1 MLNMKKWTGM
11 ILSAV
16 TALTLAGCGSSEPA
30 GTKETASAAPAAPE
44 KNTMTIAIP
53 GQFTTMDPGLNT
65 ETNNTYVIS
74 HLYSAMFQRDTDGSV
89 IPMLAEDYDVS
100 EDGLVYTFYL
110 KDDIKWSDG
119 TPITAYDFEYT
130 YLRNLSYGPDNAFA
144 VYNLGQYIA
153 GASEYSEKAY
163 LDPDFD
169 CTVEDHSEVGVKA
182 VDDKTFEL
190 TLKMP
195 CSYLTL
201 LMCSGAWE
209 PLPQSTP
216 QHTSTWSLEAGAV
229 TSGPYTL
236 SELNIN
242 EKAHAV
248 KNENY
253 FDADSV
259 TMDEIQFMVMPDQA
273 SQALAFEAEE
283 IDVALSVSNESLQ
296 GYLGDEKMF
305 SYIAP
310 TTYSV
315 SFNTGV
321 NGPDWAKDITVR
333 KALAKAVD
341 TDAIVDVL
349 GGDSFF
355 QKLQGFVPVG
365 IPGASGD
372 FRAEGDA
379 MGGDYELAYD
389 PEEAKNL
396 LAEAGYDE
404 NNPLHIV
411 YRYANSGNNADLATI
426 LQEQW
431 SLIGVDVDFSALES
445 GVYWDQFDQGQFEL
459 CRFGLG
465 TTHPITALD
474 VWTTD
479 MQVVPVVSDE
489 KFDQL
494 MLDAKWEGDPA
505 QAMNLCHEAEE
516 YLVDEM
522 AYIIPL
528 YQPKNSILIQ
538 PSVAGYELH
547 GSTLYWAHCTN
558 SK

>member
-1 MLNMKKWTGM
+1 MKHMKKWTGLF
-11 ILSAV
+11 LSAV
-16 TALTLAGCGSSEPA
+16 TALTLTGCGSSEPA
-30 GTKETASAAPAAPE
+30 GTDTSETEAPH
-44 KNTMTIAIP
+44 KNTMSIAIP

-65 ETNNTYVIS
+65 ETNNSYVLT
-74 HLYSAMFQRDTDGSV
+74 HLYSAMFQRDTEGNIV
-89 IPMLAEDYDVS
+89 PMLAKDYDVS

-119 TPITAYDFEYT
+119 SPITAYDFEYT
-130 YLRNLSYGPDNAFA
+130 YLRNLSYGADNAFA

-163 LDPDFD
+163 LDPEFD

-182 VDDKTFEL
+182 IDDKTFEL

-216 QHTSTWSLEAGAV
+216 QHSSTWSLEAGNI

-242 EKAHAV
+242 EKAYAV

-253 FDADSV
+253 FDADSI
-259 TMDEIQFMVMPDQA
+259 TMDEIEFIVMPDQA

-296 GYLGDEKMF
+296 GYLGTEKLF

-310 TTYSV
+310 TTYCV

-321 NGPDWAKDITVR
+321 NGPDWAKDLTTR
-333 KALAKAVD
+333 KALAKAVN

-355 QKLQGFVPVG
+355 QKLEGFVPVG
-365 IPGASGD
+365 VPGASGD
-372 FRAEGDA
+372 FRTEGDG
-379 MGGDYELAYD
+379 MKDYALSYD
-389 PEEAKNL
+389 PEEAKKL
-396 LAEAGYDE
+396 LEEAGYSED
-404 NNPLHIV
+404 NPLHIV
-411 YRYANSGNNADLATI
+411 YRYSNSGNNADLATI

-431 SLIGVDVDFSALES
+431 AAIGVDVEFSALES

-459 CRFGLG
+459 CRYGLG
-465 TTHPITALD
+465 TSHPITALD
-474 VWTTD
+474 VWTID
-479 MQVVPVVSDE
+479 MQVVPAVADE
-489 KFDQL
+489 HFDEL
-494 MLDAKWEGDPA
+494 MLDAKWEGDLGK
-505 QAMNLCHEAEE
+505 AMDLCHEAED

-528 YQPKNSILIQ
+528 YQPKNAILVQ
-538 PSVAGYELH
+538 PSLDGYELH
-547 GSTLYWAHCTN
+547 GSSLYWGHCTS

>member
-1 MLNMKKWTGM
+1 MKHMKKLAGM
-11 ILSAV
+11 ILTAATVLSFTGCSSTEPAV
-16 TALTLAGCGSSEPA
+16 TDPT
-30 GTKETASAAPAAPE
+30 TTPE
-44 KNTMTIAIP
+44 SINAMKIAVP

-65 ETNNTYVIS
+65 ETNNSYVLS
-74 HLYSAMFQRDTDGSV
+74 HLYSAMFQRDVNGAIV
-89 IPMLAEDYDVS
+89 PMLAEDYDVS

-110 KDDIKWSDG
+110 KDGIKWSDG
-119 TPITAYDFEYT
+119 TPITAQDFEYT
-130 YLRNLSYGPDNAFA
+130 YLRNLSYGADNAFA
-144 VYNLGQYIA
+144 VYNLQQYIA
-153 GASEYSEKAY
+153 GASEYSEKAM

-169 CTVEDHSEVGVKA
+169 CTKEDHSEVGVKA
-182 VDDKTFEL
+182 IDDKTFEL

-216 QHTSTWSLEAGAV
+216 QHSSTWSLEAGVV

-236 SELNIN
+236 SDLNIN
-242 EKAHAV
+242 EKAVAV

-253 FDADSV
+253 FDADSI
-259 TMDEIQFMVMPDQA
+259 TMDEISFIVMSDQS
-273 SQALAFEAEE
+273 SQSMAFEAEE
-283 IDVALSVSNESLQ
+283 IDVALSVSNETATNYMGTENL
-296 GYLGDEKMF
+296 F

-310 TTYSV
+310 TTYCV

-321 NGPDWAKDITVR
+321 NGPEWAKDINVR

-341 TDAIVDVL
+341 TDSIVEVL
-349 GGDSFF
+349 GGSDFF
-355 QKLQGFVPVG
+355 QKLEGFVPSGV
-365 IPGASGD
+365 PGENGD

-379 MGGDYELAYD
+379 LVDSYELAYD
-389 PEEAKNL
+389 PEEAVKL

-404 NNPLHIV
+404 SNPLHIV
-411 YRYANSGNNADLATI
+411 YRYSNSGNNADLATI

-431 SLIGVDVDFSALES
+431 SAVGVEVDFSALES
-445 GVYWDQFDQGQFEL
+445 GVYWDQFDQGLFEL
-459 CRFGLG
+459 CRYGLG

-479 MQVVPVVSDE
+479 MQIVPAVSDE

-494 MLDAKWEGDPA
+494 MLDAKWAGSIPEA
-505 QAMNLCHEAEE
+505 LNICHEAED
-516 YLVDEM
+516 YLVNEM
-522 AYIIPL
+522 AYIVPL
-528 YQPKNSILIQ
+528 YQPKNSILVQ
-538 PSVAGYELH
+538 KSLSGYELH
-547 GSTLYWAHCTN
+547 GSTLYWGHCTN